1 MWRGLSAMVVIFV
14 SPHLAHVLDHGGRER
29 RHVHRF
35 RRALCRRRLRRV
47 DSYADKQRSE
57 NEIPRSEDIGA
68 NRNPWI
74 A

>member
-1 MWRGLSAMVVIFV
+1 
-14 SPHLAHVLDHGGRER
+14 
-29 RHVHRF
+29 
-35 RRALCRRRLRRV
+35 LRRV